1 MPEDRLEEFAR
12 LGADLLGKFKGI
24 LYIGDPLKGS
34 FRGVPVRDPL
44 SRFLSSPFI
53 IRVPFFL
60 IHSFNKETPN

>member
-44 SRFLSSPFI
+44 LRDPLKDPLG
-53 IRVPFFL
+53 VPL
-60 IHSFNKETPN
+60 KEFMEYGLEL

>member
-34 FRGVPVRDPL
+34 FRGG
-44 SRFLSSPFI
+44 SCKGS
-53 IRVPFFL
+53 L
-60 IHSFNKETPN
+60 IKGSFKGSFRGSFKGIYGIWFRALV

>member
-1 MPEDRLEEFAR
+1 MNRKFGDLESRFRVE
-12 LGADLLGKFKGI
+12 GKFKGI

-34 FRGVPVRDPL
+34 FRGVSVRDPL